1 MFQGVSIKEFS
12 KAFSSNDGCKQYLFD
27 LKWTNGYKCRK
38 CENDKAVKGKTSFH
52 RRCSA
57 CAYDESVTAHT
68 VFHKLKFPL
77 LEAFRICFRL
87 SVRKK
92 GMSCLELAR
101 EHSVNKKT
109 GWLFKRKIQESMK
122 SSELYPLQKEVH
134 VDEFVVGGA
143 DEGEPGRSG
152 GDKKLIVI
160 GVEKVEANK
169 IGRAYGR
176 VIENSS
182 SKEIKP
188 FFETHLNKQTSK
200 VITDGWRGYR
210 PLKTEYNLEQILSAK
225 GANFPELH
233 IVIMSFKGWLRGIH
247 HKCSKRFMQGY
258 LDEFFFRFNRRSF
271 TKSIFHKLIERMMK
285 GKPYAYKAKET

>member
-1 MFQGVSIKEFS
+1 MFHGISIKEFG
-12 KAFSSNDGCKQYLFD
+12 KHFRSNDDCRQYLFD
-27 LKWTNGYKCRK
+27 LKWVNGYKCRK

-57 CAYDESVTAHT
+57 CAYDESVTANT

-92 GMSCLELAR
+92 GMSCLELSR

-109 GWLFKRKIQESMK
+109 GWLFKRKVQESMK
-122 SSELYPLQKEVH
+122 SSELYPLDNEVH
-134 VDEFVVGGA
+134 VDEFVVGGV

-160 GVEKVEANK
+160 GVERIANDK

-176 VIENSS
+176 VIKNSS
-182 SKEIKP
+182 TKEIKP
-188 FFETHLNKQTSK
+188 FFETHLNKETSK

-210 PLKTEYNLEQILSAK
+210 PLKAEYNLEQILSAK
-225 GANFPELH
+225 GANFPQLH

-271 TKSIFHKLIERMMK
+271 MKSIFHKLVERMALAQ
-285 GKPYAYKAKET
+285 PYVYKAKET